1 LAGVGFGLFFVFLG
15 QTHAESQL
23 WPLFSARVASVVL
36 LGTGL
41 VFTRRPAAER
51 SPQRWFYAWCAGILD
66 ALAGAAFLLST
77 FTGSLSVVAMLS
89 SLYPGVTV
97 LLAWKFDRERFSRA
111 QLAGICLA
119 AASIT
124 LLA

>member
-1 LAGVGFGLFFVFLG
+1 VGFGLFFVFLG
-15 QTHAESQL
+15 QTDPGSRL
-23 WPLFSARVASVVL
+23 WPLFSARVASVVR
-36 LGTGL
+36 LGAGL
-41 VFTRRPAAER
+41 VFTRRPAADPI
-51 SPQRWFYAWCAGILD
+51 PQRWFYTWCAGILD

-77 FTGSLSVVAMLS
+77 FTGSLSVVSMLS

-97 LLAWKFDRERFSRA
+97 LLAWQFDKERFSRS